1 MSSFTPPTLHPR
13 GSLRARFGAVADQDA
28 IFRKL
33 GVGARRCDLGDEGLY
48 LAEEIVAAD
57 RWLGGSD
64 PDALGILVLAL
75 MIAQRQGSSRLP
87 LDDSRAKSPSAS
99 PSGDGASGAP
109 AKARLRTL
117 VGEIL
122 RVAGLE
128 LDINRILKRIKDL
141 TAAPSFNSVIGTGD
155 ARLPLIVDDNCLYT
169 ERSRYLE
176 VRVAKRLAVR
186 LAASRAAS
194 SGASGKPTLRLVGS
208 GNSAGPSANEP
219 SAENRIAV
227 PSREQLRD
235 VMADLVARPSK
246 GALSAEQLKA
256 VELALSGSLT
266 VVTGGPGTGKTL
278 VAAAIVRGFARLGVP
293 PIQIALAAQTG
304 KAANRLTEMIG
315 DQLAAIASPAE
326 ADSALVASPPAAQT
340 LHRLLGYRG
349 DGFAHHAQSPLP
361 VGALIVDEASMVD
374 LELMDALLDA
384 LPASVPLVLI
394 GDAHQLPAIDAGQ
407 ILADLA
413 EPGGVGGACV
423 ATLEHSYRMDAAD
436 PRGRAV
442 LEAARA
448 VRAMEAQRLTEK
460 NGLATLRT
468 PGTLSWSGAEWV
480 DTGTGTKALDVV
492 HAVAGALW
500 HHFDGPKAQQLAN
513 GTVFRFTDGRVDPTQ
528 ANELDA
534 LWKLLGKA
542 RLLTV
547 TRGMPTGSLAL
558 NAHVHG
564 LALERM
570 TVTGRPDFVP
580 GEPVMIT
587 ANDYQRGLF
596 NGDQGIIIR
605 ADEGSGAHRY
615 RALFRVQGQLVPF
628 AIEAL
633 RDRLEL
639 AWALTVHKSQGSELE
654 ALALILPEDEH
665 LPLLTREL
673 LYTGITRAR
682 TSAVL
687 CGTRAAIIAAG
698 KRGALR
704 HSGLATRLRALR

>member
-1 MSSFTPPTLHPR
+1 MSNTPTLHPR
-13 GSLRARFGAVADQDA
+13 GALRAKFASVSDVDGV
-28 IFRKL
+28 FRRL
-33 GVGARRCDLGDEGLY
+33 GIGARRCDLGDEGLY

-64 PDALGILVLAL
+64 PEALGILVLAL

-87 LDDSRAKSPSAS
+87 LDPK
-99 PSGDGASGAP
+99 G
-109 AKARLRTL
+109 RLKTL

-128 LDINRILKRIKDL
+128 LDTNRILKRITAL
-141 TAAPSFNSVIGTGD
+141 TATPAFNSVIGIGD
-155 ARLPLIVDDNCLYT
+155 ARLPLIVDDNALYT

-176 VRVAKRLAVR
+176 QRVAAR
-186 LAASRAAS
+186 LAARLAA
-194 SGASGKPTLRLVGS
+194 
-208 GNSAGPSANEP
+208 PSA
-219 SAENRIAV
+219 AV
-227 PSREQLRD
+227 RRD
-235 VMADLVARPSK
+235 ILDDIVARPGTGS
-246 GALSAEQLKA
+246 LSAEQLRA

-304 KAANRLTEMIG
+304 KAANRLTEVIG
-315 DQLAAIASPAE
+315 SQLAAVASPAD
-326 ADSALVASPPAAQT
+326 ADRTLLASPPTAQT

-374 LELMDALLDA
+374 LDLMDALLDA

-413 EPGGVGGACV
+413 EPGGVGAARVGL
-423 ATLEHSYRMDAAD
+423 LEHSYRMDAAD

-448 VRAMEAQRLTEK
+448 VRAGDANKLTDK
-460 NGLATLRT
+460 HGLAVHRT
-468 PGTLSWSGAEWV
+468 PGTLTWSGCEWV
-480 DTGTGTKALDVV
+480 DAAPPPNAPASTSIDAV
-492 HAVAGALW
+492 HNVAAALW
-500 HHFDGPKAQQLAN
+500 HHFDGPRAQRLAN
-513 GTVFRFTDGRVDPTQ
+513 DTVFRFEDGRIVDAQ
-528 ANELDA
+528 GKQLDELWRV
-534 LWKLLGKA
+534 LTTA
-542 RLLTV
+542 RILTV
-547 TRGMPTGSLAL
+547 TRGMPTGSVAL
-558 NAHVHG
+558 NAYIHD

-570 TVTGRPDFVP
+570 TVTGRPEFVP

-596 NGDQGIIIR
+596 NGDQGIVVR
-605 ADEGSGAHRY
+605 ADEGNGTSHRF
-615 RALFRVQGQLVPF
+615 RAVFRVNGQLVPF

-639 AWALTVHKSQGSELE
+639 AWALTVHKSQGSELD
-654 ALALILPEDEH
+654 ALALVLPEDEH

-687 CGTRAAIIAAG
+687 VGSRAAIVAAG
-698 KRGALR
+698 KRVALR
-704 HSGLATRLRALR
+704 HSGLSTRLATRLATR